1 VQPTDLAR
9 PARLLQGR
17 AGLLQGRGLKI
28 RSGATNPSVA
38 MILRKARFSTYIRS
52 KQRGQLANLWC
63 LWPCLHCQLP
73 VHGHTLGPQ
82 LSLACSCLVTLQ
94 KNYPLQNDAY
104 GEDIRGYTEYLGVT
118 LIKDTELVGV
128 QRSKTTMSEIVS
140 DKTGQPIKVST
151 EAAREAR
158 PVIDKQCQQ
167 MTDNMH
173 DSQFW
178 WCCCSSDWTLL
189 WTSCVHCPGTAVLI
203 ATCFACGS

>member
-1 VQPTDLAR
+1 
-9 PARLLQGR
+9 
-17 AGLLQGRGLKI
+17 
-28 RSGATNPSVA
+28 
-38 MILRKARFSTYIRS
+38 
-52 KQRGQLANLWC
+52 
-63 LWPCLHCQLP
+63 
-73 VHGHTLGPQ
+73 
-82 LSLACSCLVTLQ
+82 VTLQ
-94 KNYPLQNDAY
+94 KNYQLQNDAY